1 MGFAMHE
8 LTVTDQPD
16 PAASAAIDNTLL
28 VHIRIHAGELT
39 KTPLLVIVR
48 DETGQFIGG
57 LDGATYFGW
66 LYVENLA
73 VAEHQRRQ
81 GIGSSLLRAAEAEAV
96 HRGCTHAYLDTF
108 SFQARPFYEKHGYK
122 TVGTLED
129 FPKGHARFFLQKRL
143 GSE

>member
-1 MGFAMHE
+1 MGFAMYA

-16 PAASAAIDNTLL
+16 PAASATIDDALL
-28 VHIRIHAGELT
+28 AHIRTHAGELT
-39 KTPLLVIVR
+39 KTPLLVVVR

-73 VAEHQRRQ
+73 VAEHQRGQ
-81 GIGSSLLRAAEAEAV
+81 GVGSRLLRAAEAEAM

-108 SFQARPFYEKHGYK
+108 SFQARPFYEKHGY
-122 TVGTLED
+122 TLAGTLEE
-129 FPKGHARFFLQKRL
+129 FPAGHSRFFLQKRL
-143 GSE
+143 GSQ